1 MTVDVPKL
9 PEASHLEPEE
19 GVIAS
24 FLDNSRWLFLGSVYI
39 VVAIALKLLLRSFPC
54 LLADSSQL

>member
-1 MTVDVPKL
+1 MWLPILSPLTFQRNWLQLVFLVFFFVKKLTVDVPKL

-24 FLDNSRWLFLGSVYI
+24 FLDNSR
-39 VVAIALKLLLRSFPC
+39 
-54 LLADSSQL
+54 